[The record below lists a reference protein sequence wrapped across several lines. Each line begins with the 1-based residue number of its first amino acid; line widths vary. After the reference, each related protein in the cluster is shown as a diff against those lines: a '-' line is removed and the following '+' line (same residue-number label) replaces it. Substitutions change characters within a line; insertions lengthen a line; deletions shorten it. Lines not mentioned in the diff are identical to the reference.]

1 MHTFNLPFGKEKIK
15 LELPEEQVSGVLV
28 SHAHEYKAP
37 KSEAELVADALANP
51 IGSPKLSDLAKGKK
65 NCVIISSDHT
75 RPVPSH
81 VIMPQLLAELR
92 KGNPDIDITILIA
105 TGMHRATTK
114 EELIAKYGK
123 EIAEHEKFVIHVSRN
138 DEDMV
143 SVGTLPSGGDC
154 RINKVAANA
163 DLLISEGFI
172 EPHFFA
178 GMSGGRKSVLPGI
191 ASKVTVLANHCS
203 EFINSPHA
211 RTGILQGNPIHE
223 DMLYAAKAAKLAFI
237 CNVVIDADKKVIAAF
252 AGDREKAHYA
262 GADFEMKLAGVKP
275 VPADIVITT
284 NGGYPLDQNI
294 YQSVKGM
301 TAAEATCKEGGV
313 IIDVSSCSDGHGGE
327 DFYNNL
333 KNAESIQKAM
343 DEILARGRNETV
355 FDQWEAQILMRM
367 LLKFTIIMVTEAPQ
381 QMVEDMHM
389 KYVASVDDALA
400 MAKEVLAKKGIT
412 DPKITVI
419 PDGVSVIVK

>member
-143 SVGTLPSGGDC
+143 SIGTLPSGGDC
-154 RINKVAANA
+154 RINKLAANA

-389 KYVASVDDALA
+389 KYAASVDDALA

>member
-1 MHTFNLPFGKEKIK
+1 
-15 LELPEEQVSGVLV
+15 
-28 SHAHEYKAP
+28 
-37 KSEAELVADALANP
+37 
-51 IGSPKLSDLAKGKK
+51 
-65 NCVIISSDHT
+65 
-75 RPVPSH
+75 
-81 VIMPQLLAELR
+81 
-92 KGNPDIDITILIA
+92 
-105 TGMHRATTK
+105 
-114 EELIAKYGK
+114 
-123 EIAEHEKFVIHVSRN
+123 
-138 DEDMV
+138 
-143 SVGTLPSGGDC
+143 
-154 RINKVAANA
+154 
-163 DLLISEGFI
+163 
-172 EPHFFA
+172 
-178 GMSGGRKSVLPGI
+178 MSGGRKSVLPGI

-355 FDQWEAQILMRM
+355 FDQWAAQILMRM

-389 KYVASVDDALA
+389 KYAASVDDALA